1 MGLSMRAVIQR
12 VTEASVTVSG
22 DKVSEIG
29 RGLLVLL
36 GVGEGDGESQ
46 VDWLVRKITQLRIF
60 EDDNEHMNLSVTDVG
75 GNVIVVSQFTLYADC
90 RKGNRPSFIS
100 AAPAE
105 QANAL
110 YELLVSKLK
119 AVLGE
124 NRVGTGVFQTHMEVR
139 LLNDGP
145 VTIVL
150 ETP

>member
-1 MGLSMRAVIQR
+1 MRAVIQR

-22 DKVSEIG
+22 EKVSEIG
-29 RGLLVLL
+29 QGLLVLL
-36 GVGEGDGESQ
+36 GVGAEDGEAQ

-60 EDDNEHMNLSVTDVG
+60 EDDAEHMNLSVTDVG

>member
-1 MGLSMRAVIQR
+1 MRAVVQR

-22 DKVSEIG
+22 EKVSEIG

-36 GVGEGDGESQ
+36 GVGAEDGEAQ

-60 EDDNEHMNLSVTDVG
+60 EDDAEHMNLSVADVG
-75 GNVIVVSQFTLYADC
+75 GDIIVVSQFTLYADC

-105 QANAL
+105 KANAL
-110 YELLVSKLK
+110 YELMVTKLK
-119 AVLGE
+119 AALGE

>member
-1 MGLSMRAVIQR
+1 MRAVIQR

-145 VTIVL
+145 VTVVL

>member
-1 MGLSMRAVIQR
+1 
-12 VTEASVTVSG
+12 
-22 DKVSEIG
+22 
-29 RGLLVLL
+29 
-36 GVGEGDGESQ
+36 

>member
-1 MGLSMRAVIQR
+1 MRAVVQR

-22 DKVSEIG
+22 EKVSEIG
-29 RGLLVLL
+29 QGLLVLL
-36 GVGEGDGESQ
+36 GVGAEDGEAQ

-60 EDDNEHMNLSVTDVG
+60 EDDAEHMNLSVTDVG
-75 GNVIVVSQFTLYADC
+75 GNIIVVSQFTLYADC

-105 QANAL
+105 KANAL
-110 YELLVSKLK
+110 YELMVAKLK
-119 AVLGE
+119 AALGE

>member
-1 MGLSMRAVIQR
+1 MRAVIQR

-36 GVGEGDGESQ
+36 GVGEGDGEAQ

-60 EDDNEHMNLSVTDVG
+60 EDDNEHMNLSVTDIG

>member
-1 MGLSMRAVIQR
+1 MRAVIQR

-36 GVGEGDGESQ
+36 GVGEGDGEAQ

-150 ETP
+150 EIP

>member
-1 MGLSMRAVIQR
+1 MRAVIQR

-36 GVGEGDGESQ
+36 GVGEGDGEAQ

-100 AAPAE
+100 AAQAE

>member
-1 MGLSMRAVIQR
+1 MRAVVQR

>member
-1 MGLSMRAVIQR
+1 MRAVIQR

>member
-1 MGLSMRAVIQR
+1 MRAVIQR

-22 DKVSEIG
+22 EKVSEIG
-29 RGLLVLL
+29 QGLLVLL

>member
-1 MGLSMRAVIQR
+1 MRAVIQR

-22 DKVSEIG
+22 EKVSEIG
-29 RGLLVLL
+29 QGLLVLL
-36 GVGEGDGESQ
+36 GVGAEDGEAQ

-60 EDDNEHMNLSVTDVG
+60 EDDAEHMNLSVTDVG
-75 GNVIVVSQFTLYADC
+75 GNIIVVSQFTLYADC

-105 QANAL
+105 KANAL
-110 YELLVSKLK
+110 YELMVAKLK
-119 AVLGE
+119 AALGE

>member
-1 MGLSMRAVIQR
+1 MRAVIQR

-124 NRVGTGVFQTHMEVR
+124 DRVGTGVFQTHMEVR

>member
-1 MGLSMRAVIQR
+1 MRAVIQR

-124 NRVGTGVFQTHMEVR
+124 KRVGTGVFHTHMDVR

>member
-1 MGLSMRAVIQR
+1 MRAVIQR

-100 AAPAE
+100 AAPVE

>member
-1 MGLSMRAVIQR
+1 MRAVVQR

-22 DKVSEIG
+22 EKVSEIG

-36 GVGEGDGESQ
+36 GVGAEDGEAQ

-60 EDDNEHMNLSVTDVG
+60 EDDAEHMNLSVADVG
-75 GNVIVVSQFTLYADC
+75 GDIIVVSQFTLYADC

-105 QANAL
+105 KANAL
-110 YELLVSKLK
+110 YELMVAKLK
-119 AVLGE
+119 AALGE

>member
-1 MGLSMRAVIQR
+1 MRAVIQR

-36 GVGEGDGESQ
+36 GVGDGDGEAQ